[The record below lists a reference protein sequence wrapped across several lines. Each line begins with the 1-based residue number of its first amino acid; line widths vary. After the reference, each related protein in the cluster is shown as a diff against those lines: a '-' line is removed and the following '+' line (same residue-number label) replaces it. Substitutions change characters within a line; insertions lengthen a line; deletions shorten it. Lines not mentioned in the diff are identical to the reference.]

1 MTSDEEVRAR
11 LAGLPSVGIPADV
24 RRAVLDRL
32 AQESQVA
39 EVVHLTPR
47 HQRRLS
53 GLLVAAAVAAFV
65 MLISVAGGSPSTPT
79 PTAQPIVKAGAIYDP
94 GQFDAQ
100 LRSRFMGAP
109 ATDEPTNTFADSA
122 SALGACTESI
132 DAYGTVLV
140 LDVGLYAG
148 GSAVVIVS
156 NYPGDSEYEEV
167 WVVSP
172 DCGSTDSHVIRHFL
186 LDVDNSTATL

>member
-11 LAGLPSVGIPADV
+11 LAGLPSVAIPPDV
-24 RRAVLDRL
+24 RQAVLDRL

-39 EVVHLTPR
+39 DVVPLTPR

-53 GLLVAAAVAAFV
+53 GLLVAAAVAAFL
-65 MLISVAGGSPSTPT
+65 MLIGVASGTPSAPT

-94 GQFDAQ
+94 GQFTGQ
-100 LRSRFMGAP
+100 LRSRFLAAP
-109 ATDEPTNTFADSA
+109 AADEPTETFADSP
-122 SALGACTESI
+122 STLSTCTESI

-140 LDVGLYAG
+140 LDVGMYAG

-186 LDVDNSTATL
+186 LDVDNSAATL